1 MDFLNKSL
9 AQVSELF
16 RSMTP
21 GARITAGLLLAV
33 VVVSLGYLF
42 QYGAAGPDAFLFGG
56 QAYSDAELNRMQ
68 AALATANISS
78 TRENNRLS
86 VPTGQQAAAVA
97 AIAEA
102 DALPRDFNNILED
115 ALGKVSPFDSSVVTR
130 ERLRNAK
137 QQELTELIR
146 AMPWVEEAK
155 VLYDEQPSRGLS
167 GKKVVTGSVSVRP
180 AVGETLD
187 IRRAKTLQ
195 KLVAGSIP
203 GLLPENVAITDLN
216 EGGLSGG
223 SEMFPELIEDEY
235 LRNKVVFEMQKK
247 ESILNALRDIP
258 GVRVEVNA
266 DFDNKFEEKS
276 TTLKP
281 DKTQSAP
288 RRTVTSNESDKQT
301 VADGGGQ
308 PGVTAQGPG
317 RQNTTQAA
325 QRQNESTK
333 TNETEETE
341 NVVAVERSDA
351 LNRGYTLKDVW
362 ATVTI
367 PSRYVE
373 DLWRERNK
381 EATAAPKPEDLQFI
395 EGQVK
400 TDVQDVVEPLLRLQL
415 TKGEDSY
422 KRTTVVFLDTL
433 PTPPIEPPSPASQAM
448 AWAGRYW
455 STVAMLGVAMF
466 SLLVMRSVV
475 KSGPASAGVAPGS
488 STGLTLQ
495 VEEPSPRSQAG
506 PDEPTDDRPR
516 LRLKKGTTL
525 KDDLVQIVQDDP
537 DAAVEILRS
546 WIGKAS

>member
-1 MDFLNKSL
+1 MDFLNTSL

-56 QAYSDAELNRMQ
+56 QAFSDAELNRMQ
-68 AALATANISS
+68 AALATANINS

-86 VPTGQQAAAVA
+86 VPTGQQAAAIAAVA
-97 AIAEA
+97 DA
-102 DALPRDFNNILED
+102 DALPKSFSNIRED
-115 ALGKVSPFDSSVVTR
+115 ALGKVSPFDSSVVAR
-130 ERLRNAK
+130 ERLKNAR
-137 QQELTELIR
+137 QQELTEIIR
-146 AMPWVEEAK
+146 AMPWVETAM
-155 VLYDEQPSRGLS
+155 VLYDEQPPRGLS
-167 GKKVVTGSVSVRP
+167 GKKVATGSVSVRP
-180 AVGETLD
+180 ALGETLD
-187 IRRAKTLQ
+187 IRRAKSLQ
-195 KLVAGSIP
+195 KLVAYAVGMQP
-203 GLLPENVAITDLN
+203 DNVAITDLG
-216 EGGLSGG
+216 EGGLSDGTD
-223 SEMFPELIEDEY
+223 MFPELIEDEY

-266 DFDNKFEEKS
+266 DFDNKVEEKS

-288 RRTVTSNESDKQT
+288 RRTVTSNDSDKQT

-308 PGVTAQGPG
+308 PGTSAQGPN
-317 RQNTTQAA
+317 RQGASQTA
-325 QRQNESTK
+325 QRQNESVK
-333 TNETEETE
+333 TNEMEEID
-341 NVVAVERSDA
+341 NVVAVERNDA
-351 LNRGYTLKDVW
+351 INRGYTLKDLW
-362 ATVTI
+362 ATVTV
-367 PSRYVE
+367 PTRYVE
-373 DLWRERNK
+373 DLWREKNK
-381 EATAAPKPEDLQFI
+381 DATAPPKPEELQFI
-395 EGQVK
+395 EDEVK
-400 TDVQDVVEPLLRLQL
+400 TNVQTVVEPLLRLQL

-433 PTPPIEPPSPASQAM
+433 PTPPIEPPSTASQAM

-455 STVAMLGVAMF
+455 STVAMFGVAMF

-475 KSGPASAGVAPGS
+475 KSGPPTAGIASSSGAGI
-488 STGLTLQ
+488 TLQ
-495 VEEPSPRSQAG
+495 VEESPQRPQAG
-506 PDEPTDDRPR
+506 QDEPADDRPR

-525 KDDLVQIVQDDP
+525 KDDLVQIVEEDP